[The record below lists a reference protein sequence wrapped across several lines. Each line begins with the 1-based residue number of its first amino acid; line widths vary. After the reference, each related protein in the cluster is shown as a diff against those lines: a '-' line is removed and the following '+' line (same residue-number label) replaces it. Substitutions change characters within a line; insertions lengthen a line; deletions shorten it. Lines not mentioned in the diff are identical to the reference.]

1 MVSRDTVKLV
11 QRIGNSFKVKSTN
24 PNLDGKIIPY
34 RNLVKANPSG
44 KPNSR
49 LLSALFSELDKMIDV
64 KKIEV
69 DKPKKI
75 KPKNNKELENL
86 SRNFLCAK
94 DHKKA
99 FRNNIIEGRT
109 RSQSKKK

>member
-11 QRIGNSFKVKSTN
+11 ERIGNSFKVKSDN

-34 RNLVKANPSG
+34 RNLVKARDNP
-44 KPNSR
+44 KSR
-49 LLSALFSELDKMIDV
+49 LLSALFSELDKVIDV
-64 KKIEV
+64 KKIET
-69 DKPKKI
+69 DKPRKI
-75 KPKNNKELENL
+75 KPK
-86 SRNFLCAK
+86 RNREEEALRRNYLRAK

-99 FRNNIIEGRT
+99 YNDNIIEGRT